1 VRAPKLPVLIAGV
14 AVVVATLPMVSTSA
28 QTTPPAVAPGYRAP
42 ATQPSTEIVGV
53 AEKPF
58 VSITLQDAVTMA
70 LLQNPNL
77 AISAANY
84 KVARYVIAQ
93 TKGAFDVSLHLQPSS
108 NFSAQPPE
116 NLFFAG
122 PGGFCYYQCF
132 FLGRYYTCGTN
143 GPGDILQHQ
152 YSVQGGVQGQTV
164 NGTLWYAGITR
175 TRTYN
180 NTVIDTFNPYYQSS
194 LNFTVSQPLLKD
206 LGMNAAKRALK
217 LSLINADTAAS
228 ETLVDTSNLIN
239 EVEDTYWDLV
249 AAWRNLAIQE
259 EAVREAMAQERSV
272 VDLARRGA
280 AAPVEATEVQT
291 QVANSQDA
299 VFSALRTVAEK
310 QNHLKGLILADPK
323 DQIWFAN
330 LVPSSPVLQLPSA
343 GDLSQIIEL
352 GRENRPEMRAAQ
364 DRRRQADLDRAYAK
378 NQMLP
383 QANLQVQLESNGFAG
398 VLAPVPGIINESC
411 STIPTGMCPTPP
423 PEIQGKMGTATANM
437 WAFRYP
443 TFNVSLMVN
452 FPLQNNFAR
461 GLKQSAEQEQRQAAI
476 GIQGVEERIAVEARN
491 GLQAYQSALS
501 RLYAARTSRE
511 SDESVYA
518 SEVRKFHAG
527 ESTTFLVLQRQT
539 ELSQARGR
547 ELQAQTDLN
556 KAVVELQRVQGTIL
570 ATNNVDLQK
579 IGTKALASASPAPM
593 PSPSPSP
600 TAKG

>member
-1 VRAPKLPVLIAGV
+1 MKAPKLPVLIAGV

-42 ATQPSTEIVGV
+42 AVQPSAEIVGV

-58 VSITLQDAVTMA
+58 VSLTLQDAVGLA

-77 AISAANY
+77 AVSAANY

-93 TKGAFDVSLHLQPSS
+93 TKGAFDVALHLQPSS
-108 NFSAQPPE
+108 NFSDQPPE

-122 PGGFCYYQCF
+122 PGGFGYYQCF
-132 FLGRYYTCGTN
+132 FFGTYHTCGTN

-152 YSVQGGVQGQTV
+152 YSVAGGVQGQTV
-164 NGTLWYAGITR
+164 NGMLWSAGITR

-180 NTVIDTFNPYYQSS
+180 NTIVDTFNPYYQSS
-194 LNFTVSQPLLKD
+194 LNLTVSQPLLKD
-206 LGMNAAKRALK
+206 LGMNAAKRQLK
-217 LSLINADTAAS
+217 LSLINADAAAAQ
-228 ETLVDTSNLIN
+228 TLVDTSNLIN
-239 EVEDTYWDLV
+239 EVEDAYWDLV
-249 AAWRNLAIQE
+249 AAWRNVAIQE
-259 EAVREAMAQERSV
+259 EALREAIAQEHSV
-272 VDLARRGA
+272 IDLARKGA

-299 VFSALRTVAEK
+299 VFSALRTVAET

-323 DQIWFAN
+323 DQIWYAN
-330 LVPSSPVLQLPSA
+330 LVPSSPAQQLPSA

-352 GRENRPEMRAAQ
+352 GQENRPEMRAAQ
-364 DRRRQADLDRAYAK
+364 DRRRQADLDHAYAK

-398 VLAPVPGIINESC
+398 VLAPVPGIINDSC
-411 STIPTGMCPTPP
+411 SFLPNGCPTPP
-423 PEIQGKMGTATANM
+423 PETQGKMGKATANM

-443 TFNVSLMVN
+443 TFNVALSVN
-452 FPLQNNFAR
+452 FPLQNDFAR
-461 GLKQSAEQEQRQAAI
+461 GLKQAAKQEQYQAAV
-476 GIQGVEERIAVEARN
+476 GIQGVQERIAVEARN

-501 RLYAARTSRE
+501 RLYAARISRE
-511 SDESVYA
+511 SAESVYA

-539 ELSQARGR
+539 ELAQARGR

-570 ATNNVDLQK
+570 ATNNVDLQT
-579 IGTKALASASPAPM
+579 IGTKALASASPVPM

-600 TAKG
+600 TSKG